1 MLLLVLIFVLAA
13 FGLLL
18 VALVTGTAAW
28 AWISVAVSVA
38 AAGALVYDWAQRR
51 AAIRS
56 GGGGDRTLSGVG
68 QMSAGAQEPPTAA
81 IPVMGGA
88 MMDPRT
94 EVFQPVRQGPPA
106 RPPVADAPETVAFR
120 PASPPPGSPERP
132 LGAQPDG
139 GTPGEQW
146 SPRVT
151 PGGRDRSDAPDSPGV
166 APSGDRE
173 GVNAAERTTRFGDG
187 KSGTGR
193 DTEGDPKQRRTPPGR
208 DQAEQWKPRQPANAE
223 RPPADEDERA
233 KAGAPK
239 PPKRPAPDA
248 DSARTTA
255 IPVSDRKAEAER
267 KRAEQEQADREQAE
281 REKAERA
288 KAEREKAQREKA
300 ERERAEQQKAEREK
314 AERDKRER
322 AERERAEREKA
333 EREEAA
339 RREAEEAEDAEPAQE
354 PEPVAEAEEEAAP
367 EQAAP
372 PPRSAPPDPD
382 EEQPDSSAEA
392 IVAELDDEV
401 LVIDE
406 HPRYHLA
413 GCRVLSGNETIPLPA
428 KEAVEYGFTPC
439 GTCSPVSTLAERN
452 RAASSS

>member
-56 GGGGDRTLSGVG
+56 GGGGDRTLG
-68 QMSAGAQEPPTAA
+68 GAAPLARGPHEPPTAA

-94 EVFQPVRQGPPA
+94 EVFPPVRSSPPA

-120 PASPPPGSPERP
+120 PTPPPPGSPERP
-132 LGAQPDG
+132 SGAQPDG
-139 GTPGEQW
+139 ATAGEQW

-151 PGGRDRSDAPDSPGV
+151 AGGRGRSDARPDAPKSPAG
-166 APSGDRE
+166 APSGDPDGGKAE
-173 GVNAAERTTRFGDG
+173 ERTSRLGAAG
-187 KSGTGR
+187 AAMGR
-193 DTEGDPKQRRTPPGR
+193 DVEGGGSSDSAGPKGRRTPPAR
-208 DQAEQWKPRQPANAE
+208 DQSDQWKPKQPAKAE
-223 RPPADEDERA
+223 RSPADAGMPGDSYDDGKA
-233 KAGAPK
+233 KASAAEGGK
-239 PPKRPAPDA
+239 SNDRSGPDA

-255 IPVSDRKAEAER
+255 IPVADAMALAERGKRSEQEKPEQRKPERDGTEAPEPPAEEPEAAAEPETDAAEASE
-267 KRAEQEQADREQAE
+267 APATA
-281 REKAERA
+281 
-288 KAEREKAQREKA
+288 
-300 ERERAEQQKAEREK
+300 
-314 AERDKRER
+314 
-322 AERERAEREKA
+322 
-333 EREEAA
+333 EAA
-339 RREAEEAEDAEPAQE
+339 ET
-354 PEPVAEAEEEAAP
+354 AP
-367 EQAAP
+367 EQDAP
-372 PPRSAPPDPD
+372 PRGGPPEPD
-382 EEQPDSSAEA
+382 EERADSEATA

-401 LVIDE
+401 LVVDE
-406 HPRYHLA
+406 HPRFHLD
-413 GCRVLSGNETIPLPA
+413 GCRLLDGNETIPLSA

>member
-56 GGGGDRTLSGVG
+56 GGGGDRTLGG
-68 QMSAGAQEPPTAA
+68 AAPLAGRGHELPTAA

-94 EVFQPVRQGPPA
+94 EVLPPVRSSPPV
-106 RPPVADAPETVAFR
+106 RPPVADAPETVAFK
-120 PASPPPGSPERP
+120 PMSPPPGSPGRP
-132 LGAQPDG
+132 SGAQPEG
-139 GTPGEQW
+139 ATAGEQW

-151 PGGRDRSDAPDSPGV
+151 AGGRDRSDAPRSPAGT
-166 APSGDRE
+166 PSGDHD
-173 GVNAAERTTRFGDG
+173 GGNAEERTSRLGAAG
-187 KSGTGR
+187 AAKGR
-193 DTEGDPKQRRTPPGR
+193 DADGGSPDSARAKDRRTPPSR
-208 DQAEQWKPRQPANAE
+208 DQSEQWKPKQPARAE
-223 RPPADEDERA
+223 GRPSDAGMPGDSYDGADKQDKRAADKQPADKQA
-233 KAGAPK
+233 KASSVSEAADRSG
-239 PPKRPAPDA
+239 PDA

-255 IPVSDRKAEAER
+255 IPIGEAKALAER
-267 KRAEQEQADREQAE
+267 GQRAEQREP
-281 REKAERA
+281 
-288 KAEREKAQREKA
+288 
-300 ERERAEQQKAEREK
+300 
-314 AERDKRER
+314 ERDGGK
-322 AERERAEREKA
+322 
-333 EREEAA
+333 
-339 RREAEEAEDAEPAQE
+339 DAEPAAQE
-354 PEPVAEAEEEAAP
+354 PEAAAEESEDAAAETAP
-367 EQAAP
+367 EQAGP
-372 PPRSAPPDPD
+372 PEPD
-382 EEQPDSSAEA
+382 EERADSEAEA

-406 HPRYHLA
+406 HPRYHLD
-413 GCRVLSGNETIPLPA
+413 GCRVLEGNETIPLPA

-439 GTCSPVSTLAERN
+439 GTCTPVSTLAERS